1 MCSLSG
7 IAVLLGVSIVISSH
21 CFTDIRTLT
30 VNCKKKLISQDS
42 FDSDEDLSCG
52 LLGCNTV

>member
-1 MCSLSG
+1 
-7 IAVLLGVSIVISSH
+7 VLLGVSIVISSH